1 MTAISRTQL
10 RQSVASTLG
19 AILGGGTLI
28 DLTDETRA
36 SDVPGWDSLA
46 HLKLLVA
53 LEQTHDIRFG
63 AFDLENPNNF
73 GEFLSLIETKIEASR
88 A

>member
-1 MTAISRTQL
+1 MIAIDRRQL
-10 RQSVASTLG
+10 HERVTTTL
-19 AILGGGTLI
+19 ATILGGGTL

-53 LEQTHDIRFG
+53 LEEAYNIRFED
-63 AFDLENPNNF
+63 FDLESPRDF
-73 GEFLSLIETKIEASR
+73 GEFLSLIERKIEAS
-88 A
+88 AP

>member
-1 MTAISRTQL
+1 MTATSRTHL
-10 RQSVASTLG
+10 HESVTNTLV
-19 AILGGGTLI
+19 AILGGGTL

-53 LEQTHDIRFG
+53 LEEAYNIRFED
-63 AFDLENPNNF
+63 FDLESPNNF
-73 GEFLSLIETKIEASR
+73 GEFLNLIERKIEGSPP
-88 A
+88 

>member
-10 RQSVASTLG
+10 RASVASALA
-19 AILGGGTLI
+19 AILGRGDPI

-53 LEQTHDIRFG
+53 LEETHDISFG

-73 GEFLSLIETKIEASR
+73 GEFLSLIEAKIEASG

>member
-1 MTAISRTQL
+1 MTAIGRMQL
-10 RQSVASTLG
+10 RESVTNTIA
-19 AILGGGTLI
+19 AILGGGTL

-53 LEQTHDIRFG
+53 LEEAHSIRFED
-63 AFDLENPNNF
+63 FDLESPKNF
-73 GEFLSLIETKIEASR
+73 GEFLGLIERKIEASTP
-88 A
+88 